1 MSTPTLRRCRIMLLA
16 LFVTIAGSVWPGP
29 QVFATT
35 EEAGEFLLALNRDA
49 VAQFNDPGLSDV
61 DKEQRFREMTEQSFD
76 IPRMSK
82 FVLGVNW
89 RRATPEQQQTF
100 VDIFKEVNTQRF
112 LPMFSEYRD
121 QKFTITQ
128 VRQDANKPGLYF
140 LSSTIDRSEGAP
152 IRIEWRL
159 FRKDGAFHILDVKAE
174 GVSMVLTL
182 RKEYS
187 SVINNVGIDGL
198 IAQLRDKLDKGT
210 TESAIPAAEATD

>member
-1 MSTPTLRRCRIMLLA
+1 MSTPILRRGRLMLLA
-16 LFVTIAGSVWPGP
+16 LFAALAGVAWSGS
-29 QVFATT
+29 QVFANT
-35 EEAGEFLLALNRDA
+35 EEAGKFLLALNRDA
-49 VAQFNDPGLSDV
+49 VAQFNDTSLSDEV
-61 DKEQRFREMTEQSFD
+61 KEQRFRELADHTFD
-76 IPRMSK
+76 IPSISK

-89 RRATPEQQQTF
+89 RRATPEQRQAF
-100 VDIFKEVNTQRF
+100 IDIFKEVNTQRF

-121 QKFTITQ
+121 RTFSVTE
-128 VRQDANKPGLYF
+128 VRQDANKADLYF
-140 LSSTIDRSEGAP
+140 VSSTIDRPEGEP
-152 IRIEWRL
+152 ITIEWRL
-159 FRKDGAFHILDVKAE
+159 FRRDDRFHILDVKAE